1 MYVISRYDDIRM
13 ILLDTTRF
21 SNGVGNGANNTGKAI
36 RPDDPEEAKRQAAIA
51 EQALAMTKLYEEKGW
66 VPAPSLDALDE
77 PKHMQERRLFDFAFR
92 ASAVKEIEGSTSNK
106 SLTA

>member
-21 SNGVGNGANNTGKAI
+21 SNGVGNGARSKGKTI

-66 VPAPSLDALDE
+66 VRAPSLDALDE
-77 PKHMQERRLFDFAFR
+77 PKPHADKWPRSARRR
-92 ASAVKEIEGSTSNK
+92 
-106 SLTA
+106 